1 MLTSTFSID
10 NKKPIDKIDGYPLV
24 QLTSGKSNLI
34 YEELLIVENLRIK
47 IKLK

>member
-1 MLTSTFSID
+1 M
-10 NKKPIDKIDGYPLV
+10 NKKNLSFLRGLV
-24 QLTSGKSNLI
+24 QLISKKSNLI